1 LATALKQF
9 SVALAGKGVL
19 TAAGL
24 GLSPL
29 QRAVAANTGNLQR
42 RDCLIGK
49 TLQSVIGG
57 FVADE
62 ITAQLRAADPAN
74 RASRPFLFAAAAAEQ
89 AVADSGRILGA
100 IPAARRGF
108 VLSTTKANID
118 VFDQL
123 AAGQPVPLA
132 AQRQIQPAFL
142 ATDLAVRFD
151 CRGPLQCVSA
161 ACVSGLLALQQGAAC
176 IRRGRADA
184 VLVVGV
190 DVISNF
196 VLSGFNTLKSL
207 DPEGCR
213 PFDLGRVGLS
223 LGEGAAAIVLVR
235 RELAPA
241 PRLLLTGCGTSNDA
255 NHLTGPSR
263 DGAGLALAI
272 RRALAASCAAPE
284 DIDYLNAHGTGTPY
298 NDNMEALAFRTV
310 FGDHIPPFSGT
321 KGITGHTLGGAGVI
335 ETTLCAATLESR
347 LLPGTPRL
355 RERDPVA
362 PESLLETARP
372 AAKLK
377 RILKVNCGFGGTN
390 AALIIE
396 REQP

>member
-1 LATALKQF
+1 MATILKHF
-9 SVALAGKGVL
+9 AAALAGKGVL
-19 TAAGL
+19 SAAGL

-29 QRAVAANTGNLQR
+29 QRAVAANMGNLRR

-49 TLQSVIGG
+49 TCQPVIGG
-57 FVADE
+57 FVAEE
-62 ITAQLRAADPAN
+62 ITGHLRAADPENA
-74 RASRPFLFAAAAAEQ
+74 ASRPFLFAVAAAEQ
-89 AVADSGRILGA
+89 AVADAGKILGA
-100 IPAARRGF
+100 IPATRRGF
-108 VLSTTKANID
+108 ILSTTKANID

-123 AAGQPVPLA
+123 AVRQPVPLA
-132 AQRQIQPAFL
+132 AQRQLQAAFL
-142 ATDLAVRFD
+142 ATDLAARFD
-151 CRGPLQCVSA
+151 CHGPLQCVSA
-161 ACVSGLLALQQGAAC
+161 ACVSGLLALQQGTAC
-176 IRRGRADA
+176 IRRGQADA

-213 PFDLGRVGLS
+213 PFDIARVGLS

-235 RELAPA
+235 PELACA
-241 PRLLLTGCGTSNDA
+241 PRLLLTGCGTSDDA

-272 RRALAASCAAPE
+272 RRALAASRIAPE
-284 DIDYLNAHGTGTPY
+284 DIDYVNAHGTGTPY

-321 KGITGHTLGGAGVI
+321 KGITGHTLGAAGVI

-355 RERDPVA
+355 RQRDPVA
-362 PESLLETARP
+362 PDSLLETARP
-372 AAKLK
+372 AVKLK
-377 RILKVNCGFGGTN
+377 RILKVNCGFGGIN

-396 REQP
+396 REEP